1 MGKTFRNSKS
11 SFDDDYDGYRDNV
24 KSKRKKQKNLRKV
37 KMNKHNYENFID
49 DNEDDYTHRMYYR

>member
-1 MGKTFRNSKS
+1 MGKTFRNAKS
-11 SFDDDYDGYRDNV
+11 SFDDDYDGFRDNV

-49 DNEDDYTHRMYYR
+49 DNEDDSYRMYYR

>member
-11 SFDDDYDGYRDNV
+11 SFDDDYDGYRENV

-37 KMNKHNYENFID
+37 RVNKHNYENFID
-49 DNEDDYTHRMYYR
+49 DNEDDYSMYHR